1 MYDKKTINFYDKNV
15 AKYSDWS
22 KSNSSF
28 KLESK
33 LLSLIHEANSIID
46 IGCGAGHSSIWFS
59 EKVGSV
65 TALDPSSK
73 MIKRLKTFPKLKAV
87 ADSILSLKMKN
98 EFDGAWASFSL
109 QHLMKEDQKEAYA
122 VIYEMLK
129 EKGIFYLGI
138 HKGKN
143 SYRDNLG
150 RLYVPREKQELSQE
164 LEEIGFSIKDISI
177 RKSLSFEKKPIEIMH
192 IFCQKI

>member
-1 MYDKKTINFYDKNV
+1 MLTNCQIYKNPKPILYPRPFIFV
-15 AKYSDWS
+15 GVDSSTFVIAK
-22 KSNSSF
+22 N
-28 KLESK
+28 
-33 LLSLIHEANSIID
+33 
-46 IGCGAGHSSIWFS
+46 
-59 EKVGSV
+59 
-65 TALDPSSK
+65 
-73 MIKRLKTFPKLKAV
+73 
-87 ADSILSLKMKN
+87 
-98 EFDGAWASFSL
+98 
-109 QHLMKEDQKEAYA
+109 A

-164 LEEIGFSIKDISI
+164 LEKIGFSIKDISI